1 MPEIDKPA
9 PLPDKPSPDA
19 VMQRWHRLSQ
29 TVSAKLLLL
38 LIGSLLA
45 IFGALGFVNIR
56 LHRQHLEAA
65 TLLAAERQSDVIK
78 RSTSYYMMGNDRG
91 GMYEIIRTM
100 ADEPG
105 VKRIRIINQDGLIS
119 YSSDYNEVDH
129 QVDKNAEA
137 CYACHAQAAPLA
149 KLNRPDRFR
158 IYRAN
163 NERVLGI
170 ITPIENQPSCANAA
184 CHAHPKEKQI
194 LGVLDVTLSLAK
206 TDANLAESSR
216 TMVAYTVLAVM
227 LISLATWL
235 FVYRVVHQ
243 PIRRLKTGTE
253 RLTHG
258 DLGYQIE
265 TGSRDEVGEL
275 AHSFNEM
282 SRQLLNAR
290 DEITAWNRTLEDRVL
305 EKTSELK
312 KAAER
317 MLHVEK
323 MATIGKMAAVV
334 AHEINNPLSGILTYS
349 KLVKRWIER
358 GIFDDEPKRHEMAE
372 NLDLVATESRRCGDL
387 VKNLLS
393 FSRTNPIN
401 LEWIYVN
408 PIVDRVVKLAA
419 HKLEMAAIQIHV
431 SAMEDMPVIRAD
443 AAQIEQVLLALT
455 MNAIDAMPHGG
466 NLWIA
471 TSVTDHSEL
480 LLQVRDDGVGIPPDI
495 LPRLFEPF
503 LTTKDT
509 GKGVG
514 LGLAIS
520 HNIVERH
527 NGRIEVE
534 STLGHGTT
542 FNIYLP
548 LSDEAF
554 DLTLEAAANKAVP
567 RSS

>member
-1 MPEIDKPA
+1 MPETDNNVA
-9 PLPDKPSPDA
+9 SPKLGVA
-19 VMQRWHRLSQ
+19 KKRRWHWLSQ
-29 TVSAKLLLL
+29 TVSARLLLL
-38 LIGSLLA
+38 LIGSLFA

-65 TLLAAERQSDVIK
+65 TLQAAERQSDVIK

-91 GMYEIIRTM
+91 GLYEIINTM

-105 VKRIRIINQDGLIS
+105 VKRIRIINKEGLIS
-119 YSSDYNEVDH
+119 YSTDTAEVN
-129 QVDKNAEA
+129 QLIDKNAEA

-163 NERVLGI
+163 GERILGI
-170 ITPIENQPSCANAA
+170 ITPIENQPSCSNAA
-184 CHAHPKEKQI
+184 CHAHPKEQQI
-194 LGVLDVTLSLAK
+194 LGVLDVSLSLAK
-206 TDANLAESSR
+206 TDANLAESSKA
-216 TMVAYTVLAVM
+216 MIAYTILAVV
-227 LISLATWL
+227 LVSLATWL
-235 FVYRVVHQ
+235 FVWRVVHE
-243 PIRRLKTGTE
+243 PLGVLKAGTE

-265 TGSRDEVGEL
+265 TNSTDEVGEL

-349 KLVKRWIER
+349 KLVKRYIER
-358 GIFDDEPKRHEMAE
+358 GAFDDEPKRHEMAE
-372 NLDLVATESRRCGDL
+372 NLDLVAIESRRCGDL

-393 FSRTNPIN
+393 FSRNNPIN
-401 LEWIYVN
+401 LEWIQIN

-419 HKLEMAAIQIHV
+419 HKLEMASIQVHV
-431 SAMEDMPVIRAD
+431 ETGSDLPVVRAD

-466 NLWIA
+466 NLWI
-471 TSVTDHSEL
+471 TTIVTDHSEL
-480 LLQVRDDGVGIPPDI
+480 LLRVRDDGMGIPAEI

-520 HNIVERH
+520 HNIMERH

-534 STLGHGTT
+534 SQLGRGTT
-542 FNIYLP
+542 FNVYLP

-554 DLTLEAAANKAVP
+554 DLAVATVNQGEV
-567 RSS
+567 R

>member
-1 MPEIDKPA
+1 MPETEKFGTSPA
-9 PLPDKPSPDA
+9 AAKAAGD
-19 VMQRWHRLSQ
+19 VEMRRWHRLSQ

-45 IFGALGFVNIR
+45 IFAALGFVNIR
-56 LHRQHLEAA
+56 LHRQHLEAFN
-65 TLLAAERQSDVIK
+65 LQAAERQSDVIK
-78 RSTSYYMMGNDRG
+78 RSTSHYMMRNDREG
-91 GMYEIIRTM
+91 LYEIINTM
-100 ADEPG
+100 AGEPG
-105 VKRIRIINQDGLIS
+105 MKRIRIINQEGQIS
-119 YSSDYNEVDH
+119 FSTDPADVNR
-129 QVDKNAEA
+129 QIDKNAEA
-137 CYACHAQAAPLA
+137 CYACHAQAAPLT

-158 IYRAN
+158 IYRTGG
-163 NERVLGI
+163 ERVLGI
-170 ITPIENQPSCANAA
+170 ITPIENQPSCSNAA
-184 CHAHPKEKQI
+184 CHAHPKEQQI
-194 LGVLDVTLSLAK
+194 LGVLDVSLSLK
-206 TDANLAESSR
+206 QTDANLAESSR
-216 TMVAYTVLAVM
+216 TMVAYTVLAVV
-227 LISLATWL
+227 LISFATWW
-235 FVYRVVHQ
+235 FVWRVVHG
-243 PIRRLKTGTE
+243 PIHALKAGTE
-253 RLTHG
+253 RLTQG

-265 TGSRDEVGEL
+265 VASGDEVGEL

-282 SRQLLNAR
+282 SRQLRNAR

-349 KLVKRWIER
+349 KLVKRYIER
-358 GIFDDEPKRHEMAE
+358 GTFDDDAKRHEMAE

-393 FSRTNPIN
+393 FSRSNPIN
-401 LEWIYVN
+401 LEWIQLN

-419 HKLEMAAIQIHV
+419 HKLEMGGIQIHV
-431 SAMEDMPVIRAD
+431 ETGEDLPLVRAD

-466 NLWIA
+466 NLWVA

-480 LLQVRDDGVGIPPDI
+480 LLRVRDDGVGIPDDI

-527 NGRIEVE
+527 NGRIEVD
-534 STLGHGTT
+534 SKLGQGTT
-542 FNIYLP
+542 FNVYLP
-548 LSDEAF
+548 LSDEGY
-554 DLTLEAAANKAVP
+554 DLALIEANKGEV
-567 RSS
+567 R

>member
-1 MPEIDKPA
+1 MPETEQPGA
-9 PLPDKPSPDA
+9 SPEKQAGDA
-19 VMQRWHRLSQ
+19 TMQRWRRLSQ
-29 TVSAKLLLL
+29 TVSARLMLL
-38 LIGSLLA
+38 LIGSLFA

-56 LHRQHLEAA
+56 LHRHHLEAA

-78 RSTSYYMMGNDRG
+78 RSTSFYMMGNDRG
-91 GMYEIIRTM
+91 GLYEIIRTM

-105 VKRIRIINQDGLIS
+105 VKRIRIINQEGQIS
-119 YSSDYNEVDH
+119 YSSDAKEVDH

-137 CYACHAQAAPLA
+137 CYACHVQAAPLA

-158 IYRAN
+158 IYRADG
-163 NERVLGI
+163 ERVLGI
-170 ITPIENQPSCANAA
+170 ITPIENQEACSNAA

-194 LGVLDVTLSLAK
+194 LGVLDVSLSLAK

-216 TMVAYTVLAVM
+216 AMVAYTLIAVI
-227 LISLATWL
+227 LVSFATWL
-235 FVYRVVHQ
+235 FVLRVVHQ
-243 PIRRLKTGTE
+243 PIKRLKAGTV
-253 RLTHG
+253 RLAHG

-265 TGSRDEVGEL
+265 ANSKDEIGEL

-282 SRQLLNAR
+282 SSQLCNAR

-358 GIFDDEPKRHEMAE
+358 GMFDDEPKRHEMAE

-393 FSRTNPIN
+393 FSRSNPIN
-401 LEWIYVN
+401 LEWIQVN

-419 HKLEMAAIQIHV
+419 HKLEMASIQIHV
-431 SAMEDMPVIRAD
+431 SAMEDMPVVRAD

-466 NLWIA
+466 NLWI
-471 TSVTDHSEL
+471 TTTVTDHTEL
-480 LLQVRDDGVGIPPDI
+480 LLQVRDDGVGIPADI

-534 STLGHGTT
+534 SLLGRGTT
-542 FNIYLP
+542 FNVFLP

-554 DLTLEAAANKAVP
+554 DMTLETANKSATRQV
-567 RSS
+567 

>member
-1 MPEIDKPA
+1 MPETEQHGA
-9 PLPDKPSPDA
+9 SPEHKSGDA
-19 VMQRWHRLSQ
+19 EKRRWHRLSQ

-38 LIGSLLA
+38 LIGSLFV
-45 IFGALGFVNIR
+45 IFAALGFVNIR

-65 TLLAAERQSDVIK
+65 TLQAAERQSDVIK
-78 RSTSYYMMGNDRG
+78 RSTSYCMMRNDRDG
-91 GMYEIIRTM
+91 LYEIIRTM

-105 VKRIRIINQDGLIS
+105 MKRIRIINQEGLIS
-119 YSSDYNEVDH
+119 YSTAAPEVNQ
-129 QVDKNAEA
+129 QVDKKAEA
-137 CYACHAQAAPLA
+137 CTACHAQAAPLT

-163 NERVLGI
+163 GERVLGI
-170 ITPIENQPSCANAA
+170 ITPIENQPSCANAE
-184 CHAHPKEKQI
+184 CHFHPKEQQI
-194 LGVLDVTLSLAK
+194 LGVLDVSLSLAK
-206 TDANLAESSR
+206 TDANVSESSR
-216 TMVAYTVLAVM
+216 AMLAYTVLAVV
-227 LISLATWL
+227 LISGATWL
-235 FVYRVVHQ
+235 FVLRVVHQ
-243 PIRRLKTGTE
+243 PIKALKAGTE

-265 TGSRDEVGEL
+265 IRSGDEVGEL

-282 SRQLLNAR
+282 SSQLMNAR

-358 GIFDDEPKRHEMAE
+358 GVFDDEPKRHEMAE
-372 NLDLVATESRRCGDL
+372 NLGLVAIESRRCGDL

-401 LEWIYVN
+401 LEWIQLN

-431 SAMEDMPVIRAD
+431 DTSPELPLVHAD

-466 NLWIA
+466 NLWVSTI
-471 TSVTDHSEL
+471 VTDHSEL
-480 LLQVRDDGVGIPPDI
+480 LLQVRDDGVGIPAEI

-520 HNIVERH
+520 HNIMERH
-527 NGRIEVE
+527 SGRIEVD
-534 STLGHGTT
+534 SQVGRGTT
-542 FNIYLP
+542 FNVYLP
-548 LSDEAF
+548 LSDESYE
-554 DLTLEAAANKAVP
+554 LSMAATNKGEV
-567 RSS
+567 R